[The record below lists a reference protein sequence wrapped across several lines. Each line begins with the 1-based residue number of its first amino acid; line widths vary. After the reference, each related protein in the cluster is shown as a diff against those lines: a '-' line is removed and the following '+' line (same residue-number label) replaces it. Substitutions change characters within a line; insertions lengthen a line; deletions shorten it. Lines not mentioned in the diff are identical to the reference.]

1 MAQGYHLVGTQ
12 PLEDATAVG
21 YIIVWGE
28 LVGDELPARVLQ
40 LRLIALQADLVSKIW
55 KQQIEVVDAQA
66 VYLNRLVAIKTL
78 QNVKHAK
85 DGVKGVECGY
95 VHCCMR

>member
-12 PLEDATAVG
+12 PLEYAAAVG
-21 YIIVWGE
+21 YIVVWGE
-28 LVGDELPARVLQ
+28 LAGDELPARVLQ
-40 LRLIALQADLVSKIW
+40 LLLIALQADFISQVW
-55 KQQIEVVDAQA
+55 KQQIKVIDAQA
-66 VYLNRLVAIKTL
+66 VYIHRLVAIKTL
-78 QNVKHAK
+78 QYIKHAK